1 MLSIPPACDDERL
14 GPVLVGCFA
23 LDTASE
29 VVMGHW
35 GRYWWDALLPIPPVG
50 LMHKLL
56 GPVLMDALL
65 PIPPV
70 GLMHKLLGPVLTDAL
85 LPIPPVIIGLS
96 EFY

>member
-1 MLSIPPACDDERL
+1 MLSIPPADDNERL

-29 VVMGHW
+29 VMNDDG
-35 GRYWWDALLPIPPVG
+35 I
-50 LMHKLL
+50 L
-56 GPVLMDALL
+56 GPALMDALL

-85 LPIPPVIIGLS
+85 LPIPSVIIGLS
-96 EFY
+96 ESY

>member
-1 MLSIPPACDDERL
+1 MRIDRDFVFMERLGPVIVDALLSIPPADGDERL

-29 VVMGHW
+29 VVI
-35 GRYWWDALLPIPPVG
+35 D
-50 LMHKLL
+50 L

-85 LPIPPVIIGLS
+85 LPIPPARLM
-96 EFY
+96 Y